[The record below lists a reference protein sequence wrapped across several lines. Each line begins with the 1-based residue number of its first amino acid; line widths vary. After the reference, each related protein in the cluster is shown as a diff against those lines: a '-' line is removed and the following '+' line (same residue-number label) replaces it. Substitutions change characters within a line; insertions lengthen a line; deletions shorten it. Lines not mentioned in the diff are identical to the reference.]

1 MVISPKGLGSLSASR
16 RWNQFQFPTVV
27 FIHSLSVIE
36 CPETELEFHLKI
48 SGARGSAYKLV
59 MLYWIARPCP
69 AASHVKV
76 QYVDSQ
82 TNQCP
87 SKSVCDSDEVG

>member
-59 MLYWIARPCP
+59 MFLTLKCSMLIHRLISVL
-69 AASHVKV
+69 ASL
-76 QYVDSQ
+76 
-82 TNQCP
+82 
-87 SKSVCDSDEVG
+87 VCDSDEVG